1 MLKAT
6 QVNGKTSFLILNNI
20 AGYGVYLGNSL
31 RLGIRLDEM
40 MMQQLIGKQSVL
52 YNLRSVFADRVGKQL
67 KYNHH

>member
-20 AGYGVYLGNSL
+20 AGYG
-31 RLGIRLDEM
+31 EM